1 MEIRITNNN
10 PSGMI
15 LESNGRFDGNDMI
28 FIFARMELYKEEFV
42 SKVEKILDI
51 THEEAKINVEE
62 DIKTAK
68 KMLGKNTQ
76 CSGSEIAFLKEV

>member
-1 MEIRITNNN
+1 MNDEPKI
-10 PSGMI
+10 
-15 LESNGRFDGNDMI
+15 ESRWGT
-28 FIFARMELYKEEFV
+28 E
-42 SKVEKILDI
+42 
-51 THEEAKINVEE
+51 NVEE